1 MISYLKLGVLVKH
14 VKENLGHQT
23 ANLHS
28 SQWEKSTQIPKL
40 FITKKPAKKSWNRS
54 AMPCTTTSS
63 FATCV
68 TTVMHTQ
75 KLDWRKLTGIDELKD
90 FLKILL

>member
-40 FITKKPAKKSWNRS
+40 FIMKKPAKNLEI
-54 AMPCTTTSS
+54 A
-63 FATCV
+63 
-68 TTVMHTQ
+68 
-75 KLDWRKLTGIDELKD
+75 
-90 FLKILL
+90 LLCHAPLLQVLLLA